1 MLVIS
6 IVLDTQVGQISGHF
20 KNICNFTK
28 SNSNTTF
35 KITNILADY

>member
-20 KNICNFTK
+20 KKYICNFTK
-28 SNSNTTF
+28 SNNSNTNS
-35 KITNILADY
+35 NILAYY